1 MNYGNSVGKLGMMN
15 PYYMQAKSL
24 EEFLNTMQQAN
35 GGKLHDEVYIPE
47 EDDIFRIYWVNVYES
62 LLKNDIGKIL

>member
-1 MNYGNSVGKLGMMN
+1 MI
-15 PYYMQAKSL
+15 
-24 EEFLNTMQQAN
+24 EAN